1 MHLYC
6 TLVGRAWSPLY
17 TYSPPGLAGRTKT
30 EAGAARLVV

>member
-6 TLVGRAWSPLY
+6 TLVGRARPTLY
-17 TYSPPGLAGRTKT
+17 AYSPPGPAGRTKT